1 MNPRERLLAACR
13 REPTDRPPA
22 WMMRQAGRSLPEYR
36 ELRKGHTFMQM
47 CHQPELAA
55 EATLQPIRRF
65 GMDAA
70 VVFCDILVPAEAMG
84 LSVSIEEGIGP
95 ILKPCVRNA
104 EDVERLRDFDP
115 HEQTGFLFE
124 TLKRVRAEL
133 GEERGL
139 LGFCGAPFT
148 LASYMIEGQS
158 SRNYENTKAFMLGQ
172 PAAFDRLIDRIV
184 DNSLPYL
191 AMQVEAGADAIQIF
205 DSWGGSLDART
216 WRERMLAPITRL
228 VKNTQDLGVPVIL
241 YVNGCSHLLEA
252 LTETGADV
260 LSIDWRVDPTD
271 AIQRTQGKVALQGN
285 LDPVALFAPPEVVE
299 REVQRTIAAFREA
312 PGYIFNLGS
321 GILPK
326 TPLESTTALWNAA
339 LNPERMHT

>member
-1 MNPRERLLAACR
+1 MNPRERMLAACR
-13 REPTDRPPA
+13 RQPTDRPPA

-36 ELRKGHTFMQM
+36 KLREGHTFMQM
-47 CHQPELAA
+47 CHQPELAS

-84 LSVSIEEGIGP
+84 VSVSIEEGTGP

-104 EDVERLRDFDP
+104 EDVERLRDFDAR
-115 HEQTGFLFE
+115 EQTAFLGE
-124 TLKRVRAEL
+124 TLRRVRKEL
-133 GEERGL
+133 GEERAM

-172 PAAFDRLIDRIV
+172 PAAFDRLVDRIV

-191 AMQVEAGADAIQIF
+191 AMQVEAGADAVQIF

-216 WRERMLAPITRL
+216 WRERMLKPVTRL

-241 YVNGCSHLLEA
+241 YVNGCSHLLE
-252 LTETGADV
+252 LLVETGADV
-260 LSIDWRVDPTD
+260 LSIDWRINPAE
-271 AIQRTQGKVALQGN
+271 AIRRTEGKVAFQGN
-285 LDPVALFAPPEVVE
+285 LDPVTLFAPPEVVQ
-299 REVQRTIAAFREA
+299 REALRTIAAFKDA

-326 TPLESTTALWNAA
+326 TPLESTTALWETVLKPQESAD
-339 LNPERMHT
+339 